1 MTVTHN
7 RPGPRPGWKKDPSP
21 RWATE
26 PKTAAERVFRAF
38 GGPRRVAAALGLSHA
53 AVYRWNYEKDR
64 RGSGGAVPTEWHAPL
79 LEAALTRGIRLE
91 RADLVN
97 A

>member
-1 MTVTHN
+1 MMSTK
-7 RPGPRPGWKKDPSP
+7 RKPGPQPGWKKDPNP
-21 RWATE
+21 RWATD
-26 PKTAAERVFRAF
+26 PKTAAERVYRAF
-38 GGPRRVAAALGLSHA
+38 GGPRRVAGALGLTHA
-53 AVYRWNYEKDR
+53 AVYRWSYPKDR

-79 LEAALTRGIRLE
+79 LEAALQRGIRLE